1 MFSLSVVWGIVA
13 HVIRVLSRPIG
24 LLPVKP
30 SAFTSVFVDAT
41 GTGLVS
47 TVSIPVFKQNRS
59 ELLGVMATDV
69 PVKDISELVYVP
81 FIGHNGYIFACDNN
95 GMVRFIY
102 IRLFYVSFQ

>member
-13 HVIRVLSRPIG
+13 DVIRVLSRPIG
-24 LLPVKP
+24 LAPVKP
-30 SAFTSVFVDAT
+30 EAFTSVFVDAT

-47 TVSIPVFKQNRS
+47 TVSIPVFRQNSS

-81 FIGHNGYIFACDNN
+81 LIGHNGYIFACDNN
-95 GMVRFIY
+95 GMVRT
-102 IRLFYVSFQ
+102 L